1 MSGEGVGGEG
11 MKNCS
16 LNDRIRLQH
25 QKCNVFKAFIIIVLI
40 FVAGV
45 RYDCY
50 ASKQMIEDKCTDNK
64 CTFADTVQLSASD
77 YRIENENAY
86 GFEVVIT
93 NNKKLLAI
101 SELQNPLV
109 IICRDGKNSH
119 AKGKVKESSNYP
131 SECEFF
137 FNTTPKGYLYI
148 FQTGRIQFELVAWHR
163 RECTENKIVIAESI
177 TLTKNDFR
185 ILTESENHLEVSINT
200 LDKLTQISS
209 LIDPPIVLC
218 IDGRTFLAKGNE
230 MISSNYPSNC
240 DFIYPTNNNRLYDSR
255 NRTID
260 FLKIHQQQFLWSENS
275 LRIGNSIKLE
285 EYFLEYLRPEH
296 SHLNGDSNKLT
307 AIVDYQIQNED
318 EFGFEIRI
326 IDRSKIQ
333 QMKNNS
339 DAEIFLCRNG
349 NLFSAISDSKIKSEL
364 LKRYDYFY
372 SISIKETS
380 IKNSKLQTSNDCML
394 RFSRIR

>member
-1 MSGEGVGGEG
+1 
-11 MKNCS
+11 MKNCI
-16 LNDRIRLQH
+16 LNVRIRLQQ
-25 QKCNVFKAFIIIVLI
+25 QKCNVFKAFIIIVLT

-50 ASKQMIEDKCTDNK
+50 ASKQMIDDKCTENK

-131 SECEFF
+131 SECEYF

-148 FQTGRIQFELVAWHR
+148 VKTGRIQFELVAWHR
-163 RECTENKIVIAESI
+163 RECTENKIVIDESI

-185 ILTESENHLEVSINT
+185 ILTESENHLELSIST
-200 LDKLTQISS
+200 PDKLNQISS

-218 IDGRTFLAKGNE
+218 IDGRTFLAKAND
-230 MISSNYPSNC
+230 MISSNYPLNC
-240 DFIYPTNNNRLYDSR
+240 DLIYATINNRFIESR
-255 NRTID
+255 SGIIN
-260 FLKIHQQQFLWSENS
+260 FMKINQQQFLWSENS
-275 LRIGNSIKLE
+275 LLIGKSIKLQ
-285 EYFLEYLRPEH
+285 EYLLGYLRPENNL
-296 SHLNGDSNKLT
+296 LNRDSNKLT

-326 IDRSKIQ
+326 IDSSKVQ
-333 QMKNNS
+333 QIKQHT
-339 DAEIFLCRNG
+339 DVEIFVCRNG
-349 NLFSAISDSKIKSEL
+349 NLFSAISDSTVESEL